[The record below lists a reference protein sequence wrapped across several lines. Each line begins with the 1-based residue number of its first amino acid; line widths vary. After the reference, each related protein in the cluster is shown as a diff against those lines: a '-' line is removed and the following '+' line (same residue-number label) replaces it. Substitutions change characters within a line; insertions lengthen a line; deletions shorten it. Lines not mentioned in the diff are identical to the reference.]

1 VVAGSSFTL
10 DEYRR
15 ATGRR
20 RCTVCC
26 MREMLVS
33 AAKPK
38 GEREMTTEPQY
49 GEGVQGEAPP
59 IVQQVATEIL
69 RKLIKV
75 GIRAELGEVE
85 RHIGRRQVRLRVE
98 EGEDECPE
106 LSLSSDKWN
115 QRGRIVLAH
124 WWPTGCTAPR
134 EWSTVANSWVH
145 PFSDVTASQSRP
157 PATIATDLLRRGM
170 IREYIAAWIGL
181 RDKQRE
187 AERQKRATQETVQKL
202 VTLAGEDAGWVN
214 SHHGDGFEGH
224 IQGLDIEVKANSYRQ
239 TVEVKMQGLTAAE
252 AEQLIRLRLAQE
264 DERPEPEPEPED
276 EDEDTQ
282 EEEDLGEPEGPEDE
296 DAGQADS
303 AEWKPPARE
312 EEAEIDYQV
321 DRARDWT
328 DFTDEDRARWAD
340 YYDWARGRGGE

>member
-1 VVAGSSFTL
+1 
-10 DEYRR
+10 
-15 ATGRR
+15 
-20 RCTVCC
+20 
-26 MREMLVS
+26 
-33 AAKPK
+33 
-38 GEREMTTEPQY
+38 MTTEAQY

-75 GIRAELGEVE
+75 GIRAELGELDDRFPV
-85 RHIGRRQVRLRVE
+85 RRQVRLRIE
-98 EGEDECPE
+98 EGGGECPE
-106 LSLSSDKWN
+106 LNLATDKWN
-115 QRGRIVLAH
+115 QRGRIALWH
-124 WWPTGCTAPR
+124 SWPNGCTAPR
-134 EWSTVANSWVH
+134 EWSGSGWVH

-181 RDKQRE
+181 RDKERE
-187 AERQKRATQETVQKL
+187 AERQKMATQETVKKL
-202 VTLAGEDAGWVN
+202 ICLAGEDAGWIN

-264 DERPEPEPEPED
+264 DERPEPEPEDDDQTPKEHPADWDGQED
-276 EDEDTQ
+276 DQD
-282 EEEDLGEPEGPEDE
+282 D

-328 DFTDEDRARWAD
+328 DFTDEDQARNWT
-340 YYDWARGRGGE
+340 GGE